1 MTRRVVD
8 ARTRIGMLRS
18 LGFATGSIMGVYL
31 LYSGSAAELID
42 YDGVVTMFLTEDAA
56 VRVEGML
63 QALVYI
69 VLLVIV
75 CSGAL
80 AFIVLF
86 NLTNINV
93 IEHLREIAT
102 VKVLG
107 FSPRE
112 TAAYVFRENVL
123 LTGLGALLGL
133 PPRQGAAVH
142 LPLCRGRR
150 RRDVFP
156 PRAHPHGRGAEI
168 RRINFLQTQEPGM
181 ALSAIPGS
189 ACRQR
194 IVAPLSKFL
203 KLPKKFQKLI
213 D

>member
-133 PPRQGAAVH
+133 PLGRALLFTFLFAAAV
-142 LPLCRGRR
+142 
-150 RRDVFP
+150 DVVMYF
-156 PRAHPHGRGAEI
+156 RLERIRMAE
-168 RRINFLQTQEPGM
+168 
-181 ALSAIPGS
+181 ALKSAE
-189 ACRQR
+189 
-194 IVAPLSKFL
+194 
-203 KLPKKFQKLI
+203 
-213 D
+213 